1 MVSPK
6 TNVESFAAPFDSGLI
21 KPQKLPWLACPVSTL
36 LVTFTFVEN
45 IKETGSREHYYARL
59 FSHGQKLGDYDP

>member
-1 MVSPK
+1 MVAPK
-6 TNVESFAAPFDSGLI
+6 THKYEFYGSLPTPDKQWAPWVRTAS
-21 KPQKLPWLACPVSTL
+21 
-36 LVTFTFVEN
+36 EN